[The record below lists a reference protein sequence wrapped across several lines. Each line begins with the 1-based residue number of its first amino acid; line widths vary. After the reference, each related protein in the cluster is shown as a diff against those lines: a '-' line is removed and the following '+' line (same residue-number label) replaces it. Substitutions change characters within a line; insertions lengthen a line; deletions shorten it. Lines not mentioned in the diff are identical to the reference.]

1 VNALLQKLKFEH
13 KVLWL
18 GLAAALPG
26 ILVAVWVL
34 WSNTYSPW
42 TRWILAGMLGGAG
55 AIAISA
61 LYRQVVRPLQ
71 TVSNLLA
78 ALREED
84 FSTRASG
91 AQPGDA
97 LGDVYVEINTL
108 SQLLQD
114 QRLGALE
121 ATALLRTVMEEI
133 DVAVFAFDEKRRLK
147 LVNRAGQRLLAQPS
161 ERLIDRTAEDLRLA
175 HCLEGDA
182 VRTWAGSFPSGLGR
196 WSMRRTSFRQGGRPH
211 DLLVVSDLSRALRE
225 EERQA
230 WQRLIRVLGH
240 EINNSLAPIKS
251 LASSLDR
258 LVRQDPLPTDWRD
271 DAVQG
276 LGVIS
281 SRTEGLG
288 RFMTA
293 YTQLARLPS
302 PKLGPVQLGPWIE
315 RVAGMET
322 RVKVQVRPGS
332 PVEVKMDSDQLEQVM
347 INLLRN
353 AADAV
358 LGQDKRPID
367 AHSAV
372 EVTWHHGGPNIQI
385 TVKDSGP
392 GLANTANLFVPFFTT
407 KPQGS
412 GIGLVLC
419 RQITEAHGGTLT
431 LENRKDAPGC
441 VASIL
446 LPVG

>member
-1 VNALLQKLKFEH
+1 VRTVLQKLRFED

-18 GLAAALPG
+18 GLSAALPG
-26 ILVAVWVL
+26 ILAVVWLL
-34 WSNTYSPW
+34 WTNTYSPW
-42 TRWILAGMLGGAG
+42 TRWLIAGLLVAG
-55 AIAISA
+55 AAIVIRT
-61 LYRQVVRPLQ
+61 LHRQVIRPLQ
-71 TVSNLLA
+71 TISNLLA

-97 LGDVYVEINTL
+97 LGNVYVEINTL
-108 SQLLQD
+108 SRLLQD

-121 ATALLRTVMEEI
+121 ATALLRAVMEEI
-133 DVAVFAFDEKRRLK
+133 DVAVFAFDEHHRLK

-161 ERLIDRTAEDLRLA
+161 ERLMDRTAEDLRLA

-196 WSMRRTSFRQGGRPH
+196 WSMRRTNFRQGGRPH

-288 RFMTA
+288 RFMNA

-302 PKLGPVQLGPWIE
+302 PKLAPVQLGPWVE
-315 RVAGMET
+315 RVAGLET
-322 RVKVQVRPGS
+322 RVKVQVNRGPS
-332 PVEVKMDSDQLEQVM
+332 VEVRIDSDQLEQVM

-358 LGQDKRPID
+358 LAQEASLVSQGPT
-367 AHSAV
+367 V
-372 EVTWHHGGPNIQI
+372 EVTWCPAGPH
-385 TVKDSGP
+385 VKIVVEDHGP

-431 LENRKDAPGC
+431 LENRKDGVGC
-441 VASIL
+441 VASLL
-446 LPVG
+446 LPIG